1 MIITDKTAPVT
12 EHPSLDVDA
21 IRRDFPILATQV
33 NGHTLVYLDSA
44 ATSQK
49 PRQMID
55 ALVAYYSGQNANI
68 HRAAHS
74 LASRATEL
82 YETTRQ
88 KLARFIGAPSPDE
101 VIFTRNSTES
111 LNLVAGSWGTANV
124 HAGDEIIVTQAEHHS
139 NLVPW
144 QVLAQATG
152 ASIVVAPI
160 DAHGLVDLDAYR
172 ALLSQRTK
180 VVAITHMSN
189 VLGTI
194 APVAEM
200 SRLAHAVGA
209 IVVVDG
215 AQSAPHLPLSVQSL
229 GCDFFALSAHKM
241 LGPTGVGALWGRR
254 ELLDAMPPFL
264 TGGSM
269 IGHVDW
275 DRSTWAPIP
284 QKFEAGTPNIADVI
298 AFGASIDYLE
308 ALGMESV
315 RHHEQEITAYAI
327 ATLRERHP
335 AITIYG
341 TDDTSVRGGVVTF
354 NIRNVHPHDISEIL
368 DERGIA
374 IRAGQ
379 HCAHP
384 LHKILGTGAT
394 ARASFYLYNL
404 NSEVD
409 ALSEGLAQVETVFR
423 RVIDRPAR

>member
-1 MIITDKTAPVT
+1 MIVTDKTAPIT

-68 HRAAHS
+68 HRAAHT

-124 HAGDEIIVTQAEHHS
+124 QPGDEIIVTQAEHHS

-172 ALLSQRTK
+172 ALLSPRTR

-189 VLGTI
+189 VLGKI
-194 APVAEM
+194 G
-200 SRLAHAVGA
+200 RAHV
-209 IVVVDG
+209 
-215 AQSAPHLPLSVQSL
+215 
-229 GCDFFALSAHKM
+229 
-241 LGPTGVGALWGRR
+241 
-254 ELLDAMPPFL
+254 
-264 TGGSM
+264 
-269 IGHVDW
+269 
-275 DRSTWAPIP
+275 
-284 QKFEAGTPNIADVI
+284 
-298 AFGASIDYLE
+298 
-308 ALGMESV
+308 
-315 RHHEQEITAYAI
+315 
-327 ATLRERHP
+327 
-335 AITIYG
+335 
-341 TDDTSVRGGVVTF
+341 
-354 NIRNVHPHDISEIL
+354 
-368 DERGIA
+368 
-374 IRAGQ
+374 
-379 HCAHP
+379 
-384 LHKILGTGAT
+384 
-394 ARASFYLYNL
+394 
-404 NSEVD
+404 
-409 ALSEGLAQVETVFR
+409 
-423 RVIDRPAR
+423 

>member
-12 EHPSLDVDA
+12 ENHSLDVET

-33 NGHTLVYLDSA
+33 NGHALVYLDSA

-55 ALVAYYSGQNANI
+55 ALVGYYSSQNANI
-68 HRAAHS
+68 HRAAHT
-74 LASRATEL
+74 LASQATEL

-101 VIFTRNSTES
+101 VIFTRNTTEAI
-111 LNLVAGSWGTANV
+111 NLVAGSWGAAKV
-124 HAGDEIIVTQAEHHS
+124 HAGDEIVLTQAEHHA

-144 QVLAQATG
+144 QVLAQSRG
-152 ASIVVAPI
+152 ASLRYAPI
-160 DAHGLVDLDAYR
+160 DADGLVDLDAYR
-172 ALLSQRTK
+172 ALLSPRTR
-180 VVAITHMSN
+180 VVAITHVSN

-200 SRLAHAVGA
+200 TRLAHAVGA

-215 AQSAPHLPLSVQSL
+215 AQSAPHLPIDVAAL

-254 ELLDAMPPFL
+254 KLLEAMPPFL

-269 IGHVDW
+269 ITHVDW
-275 DRSTWAPIP
+275 DHSTWAPIP

-308 ALGMESV
+308 ALGMEAV
-315 RHHEQEITAYAI
+315 HRHEQEITAYAI

-335 AITIYG
+335 AMTIYG
-341 TDDTSVRGGVVTF
+341 TDDTDVRGGVVTF
-354 NIRNVHPHDISEIL
+354 NIRNVHPHDVSEIL
-368 DERGIA
+368 DGRGIA

-384 LHKILGTGAT
+384 LHKVLGTGAT

-404 NSEVD
+404 NREVD
-409 ALSEGLAQVETVFR
+409 ALSDGLAQVETVFR